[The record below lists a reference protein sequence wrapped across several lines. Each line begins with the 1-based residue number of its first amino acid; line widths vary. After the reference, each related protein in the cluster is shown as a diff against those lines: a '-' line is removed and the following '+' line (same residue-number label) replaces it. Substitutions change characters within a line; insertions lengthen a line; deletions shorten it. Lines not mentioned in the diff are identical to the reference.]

1 MKTEKVPVSAIARH
15 PMYIRTKTDQQH
27 IDIMFDFLKDQN
39 ETKKGVWPFP
49 AVKLVPVPMT
59 DEKEQRAGHRF
70 YSVDGAHRIEAA
82 RTFGCDV
89 EAEIH
94 TGLSDIDIITL
105 QLTSNAAHGMRLD
118 FPARKRAIDALS
130 MAGLKQVDI
139 TKRTGLGKWT
149 VSRVLGNKEGTTG
162 RPVAGTPAVPGK
174 APKKP
179 WSLEKFTASLMRV
192 TKEYEKHRTRIAK
205 AKGYEKELIG
215 ALDIMV
221 GQLLETDAEPEGK
234 E

>member
-1 MKTEKVPVSAIARH
+1 MKTEKVPVAAIARH

-27 IDIMFDFLKDQN
+27 IDIMYDFLKDSN
-39 ETKKGVWPFP
+39 EQKKGAWPFP
-49 AVKLVPVPMT
+49 PIKLVPVPMT

-70 YSVDGAHRIEAA
+70 YCVDGAHRTEAA

-118 FPARKRAIDALS
+118 FAARKRAIDSLS

-139 TKRTGLGKWT
+139 SKRTGLGKWT

-162 RPVAGTPAVPGK
+162 RPVAGTPTPQDT
-174 APKKP
+174 PKKKT
-179 WSLEKFTASLMRV
+179 WSLEKFTASLMRIS
-192 TKEYEKHRTRIAK
+192 KEYEKHRTRIAK

-215 ALDIMV
+215 ALDVMV
-221 GQLLETDAEPEGK
+221 GQLLEPEEEPVGK